1 VIVCQNS
8 LHINFYYMEAL
19 TAHFPML
26 KRDEQRKYRH
36 CLTGSLPARFTK
48 AFKGPL

>member
-1 VIVCQNS
+1 
-8 LHINFYYMEAL
+8 MEAL

-36 CLTGSLPARFTK
+36 CLTGSLSARFTK
-48 AFKGPL
+48 AFKRPL